1 MLINAILKFQSYLFP
16 VNLAIIQLA
25 RIWKKWLDFPEIEM
39 SGNKISSLSM
49 TFKKHILNASLC
61 QLAFIIS

>member
-49 TFKKHILNASLC
+49 TFKKYVLNASLY

>member
-49 TFKKHILNASLC
+49 TFKKYILNASLC

>member
-49 TFKKHILNASLC
+49 TFKKYVLNASLC

>member
-1 MLINAILKFQSYLFP
+1 MLVNAILRFQSYLFP
-16 VNLAIIQLA
+16 VNLAIFQLM
-25 RIWKKWLDFPEIEM
+25 RIWKKWFDFPETEM

-49 TFKKHILNASLC
+49 TFKKYTLNASLR